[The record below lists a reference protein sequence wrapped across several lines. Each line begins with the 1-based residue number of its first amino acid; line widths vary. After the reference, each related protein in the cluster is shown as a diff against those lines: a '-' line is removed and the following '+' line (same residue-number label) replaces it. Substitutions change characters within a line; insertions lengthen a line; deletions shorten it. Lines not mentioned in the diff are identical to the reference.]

1 MEEKMKKISSWKLQ
15 SIIIL
20 LLIMMCVAPMAVN
33 PSMIGIRASHKDQ
46 YEHLAESFVEGHI
59 DLQYGY
65 WDPKLF
71 QLENPYDYDERI
83 GEGVFCQ
90 WDHAFY
96 DNHYYMYFGV
106 VPVLVL
112 FLPFRMIF
120 GVRFLTF
127 LGTAVFTSLFIIG
140 VFELFRLMKRHI
152 FTEMPEKTRLLMA
165 AAVSLAAT
173 WYAMDCPTIYCVAIT
188 SALCMEIWSMYFYV
202 KAVWGSKQEAA
213 AMKAAFFGALFGA
226 LAFGCRP
233 TIALANLLA
242 IPMFI
247 VFLRKNRMSLRF
259 WRRMLFVVSSYLV
272 IGIGLMYYNY
282 IRFGSPFEFGQAYQL
297 TITDQTAYGNMADNI
312 SWAVIFSSLKE
323 NYFDWKGLCWNFP
336 YFQFSGAFIN
346 FPMFILSV
354 AGLFVPAVRKQLH
367 RRNLLGLTI
376 GMACMPVVITVLD
389 AIWVPWLTERYR
401 MDFYW
406 IMGIGVFVVC
416 GAWLAGMTEAGRKK
430 FCRCINALC
439 VYTMLICVLLYAIPY
454 EDNITAKS
462 PLWLII
468 AIMAAM
474 SLWLL
479 NIYRLTGKAD
489 EKC

>member
-1 MEEKMKKISSWKLQ
+1 MKQIKSWSLQ
-15 SIIIL
+15 STIIL
-20 LLIMMCVAPMAVN
+20 LLIMMCVAPMTVN

-46 YEHLAESFVEGHI
+46 YEKLAESFVEGHI

-71 QLENPYDYDERI
+71 ELNNPYDYDERV
-83 GEGVFCQ
+83 GEGVYCQ

-96 DNHYYMYFGV
+96 NNHYYMYFGV
-106 VPVLVL
+106 VPVLIL

-127 LGTAVFTSLFIIG
+127 LGTAVFSSLFIIG
-140 VFELFRLMKRHI
+140 IFQLFQLMKKSI
-152 FTEMPEKTRLLMA
+152 FPDIPEKTRLLMA
-165 AAVSLAAT
+165 TAFSLAGM

-188 SALCMEIWSMYFYV
+188 SALCMEIWSMFFYV
-202 KAVWGSKQEAA
+202 KAVWASSKEAD
-213 AMKAAFFGALFGA
+213 AMKAAFLGALFGA

-242 IPMFI
+242 VPMFI
-247 VFLRKNRMSLRF
+247 VFLRKRKMSARF
-259 WRRMLFVVSSYLV
+259 WRRMLFVISPYV
-272 IGIGLMYYNY
+272 IVGIGLMYYNY
-282 IRFGSPFEFGQAYQL
+282 IRFGTPFEFGQAYQL

-312 SWAVIFSSLKE
+312 SWPVIVGSLKE

-346 FPMFILSV
+346 FPIFILSI
-354 AGLFVPAVRKQLH
+354 AGLFIPTVGKQLRN
-367 RRNLLGLTI
+367 RRMFAFAI
-376 GMACMPVVITVLD
+376 CMACMPVIITVLD

-406 IMGIGVFVVC
+406 IMGIAVFVVC
-416 GAWLAGMTEAGRKK
+416 GAWLAGMKQEKRKT

-439 VYTMLICVLLYAIPY
+439 VYTMLVCVLLYAIPY

-468 AIMAAM
+468 LIMAAM

-479 NIYRLTGKAD
+479 NIYRLTGKA
-489 EKC
+489 EEAC